1 MAFLLYQGSV
11 YRWTIKIIKRW
22 TQFLNPLASYPFV
35 MRNTFVIFSYFK
47 SSNSQIFWKL
57 QNWFPFQSSPNNNR
71 RIRIIGAE
79 NIKKRPRKFRPR
91 NRSTWSFIWIR
102 SKYIVSFCFQIPT
115 IHFIFGIVKEKFS
128 IVRNGCPY
136 WKIREISI
144 IIAKLISGIPT
155 RITIRSY
162 GNMRRVKI
170 FRGFLTLYS

>member
-57 QNWFPFQSSPNNNR
+57 QNWFPFQSSPNSANR

-79 NIKKRPRKFRPR
+79 NIQKRPR
-91 NRSTWSFIWIR
+91 NRSTRSFIWIR
-102 SKYIVSFCFQIPT
+102 SKYIVSFCLQIPT

-128 IVRNGCPY
+128 VVRNGCPY

-144 IIAKLISGIPT
+144 IVAKLISGIQT
-155 RITIRSY
+155 LKIQSSR
-162 GNMRRVKI
+162 NMRRVNI